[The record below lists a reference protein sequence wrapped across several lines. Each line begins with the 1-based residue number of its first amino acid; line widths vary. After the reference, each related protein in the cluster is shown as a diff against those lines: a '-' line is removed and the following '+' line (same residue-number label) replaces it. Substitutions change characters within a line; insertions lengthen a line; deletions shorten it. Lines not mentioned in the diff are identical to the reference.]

1 MLDTNV
7 LFTYQF
13 SFSGALTRAK
23 SALQSTKVNEVR
35 LLIHPRNFGSHVT
48 VRRPV
53 RPHHRY
59 TNVK

>member
-23 SALQSTKVNEVR
+23 SALQSTIKVRKFGYLFIPEI
-35 LLIHPRNFGSHVT
+35 LIIT
-48 VRRPV
+48 
-53 RPHHRY
+53 
-59 TNVK
+59 